1 MRAEKVQMLNV
12 VKELLQD
19 KPVFIIGFNALTVA
33 EFSEFRAKL
42 AALGAEVHV
51 VKNTMITKAAEALG
65 YEALAAQKLRGQ
77 SDPRCSSQTA
87 PFQQSTRSFHQ
98 PL

>member
-51 VKNTMITKAAEALG
+51 VKNTMITKAWATRLWQRRNSVLPVPWSAETPTP
-65 YEALAAQKLRGQ
+65 
-77 SDPRCSSQTA
+77 SPWPR
-87 PFQQSTRSFHQ
+87 
-98 PL
+98 L